1 MAQSEVCLEGIKDE
15 TSDTK
20 ENNLITENRS
30 KNSETIKNSIST
42 WQPLDFEKKPSY
54 TLKVEGANINVDP
67 SLRYRGPFKDV
78 TIVHVSV
85 EDVDEPPVFDLPV
98 YYIEL
103 PEDAEIGTMLKTV
116 SARDPDA
123 ANNTVRWGGWHGADL
138 VCVFFNL
145 TFSFEP
151 LWTHLASLQRYQDE
165 SSKSNVQGF
174 QQKSC
179 LARGKWEVRER
190 LCLSDENV
198 SSINVCLPWVSLEQ
212 NC

>member
-1 MAQSEVCLEGIKDE
+1 MAQSQVCLEGIKYE

-20 ENNLITENRS
+20 ENNLITENCS
-30 KNSETIKNSIST
+30 KSSETIKSSIST

-123 ANNTVRWGGWHGADL
+123 ANNTVRWGGWHSADL
-138 VCVFFNL
+138 VCVFL
-145 TFSFEP
+145 TSLLVLSLFELIWRHYKGIKMSP
-151 LWTHLASLQRYQDE
+151 LKVMCR
-165 SSKSNVQGF
+165 
-174 QQKSC
+174 
-179 LARGKWEVRER
+179 
-190 LCLSDENV
+190 V
-198 SSINVCLPWVSLEQ
+198 SSRKVVWPEASGRSEKGFVSQMRMYLP
-212 NC
+212 